1 MLNRSLSVWRTVRG
15 ALAAAMAVAALGGAS
30 YTSPAWAAL
39 CVSGGTLADYIAA
52 GSCNIGDKI
61 FDQFGYTSAA
71 GGGAVA
77 IPASGITVDTVGPLG
92 SGAAFLN
99 PDIGLRFVTAWAVGP
114 GQFQDS
120 NISFRVTSTGALIED
135 AALVQAGS
143 SAIGT
148 GIAAVSENLF
158 TDSTLT
164 TLVASLATVDTAT
177 LTVLTDHVFFTPRS
191 SIFVVKDI
199 LVSGGAAGVAT
210 ISLVQNT
217 FSQVIP
223 EPASLALLGTGLLG
237 MGLLVR
243 RRRKAR
249 PTM

>member
-1 MLNRSLSVWRTVRG
+1 MLNRSRSVWEMARG
-15 ALAAAMAVAALGGAS
+15 ALAATAAIVALGSAS
-30 YTSPAWAAL
+30 YTSSAWAAL
-39 CVSGGTLADYIAA
+39 CVSGGSLADYIAA

-71 GGGAVA
+71 GGGASA
-77 IPASGITVDTVGPLG
+77 ILASGITVDTVGPLG
-92 SGAAFLN
+92 SGAAFLDPN
-99 PDIGLRFVTAWAVGP
+99 IGLRFVTAWAAGP

-158 TDSTLT
+158 TDSTLG
-164 TLVASLATVDTAT
+164 TLVASLSTFHTST
-177 LTVLTDHVFFTPRS
+177 LVQLTDHVYFTPRS

-199 LVSGGAAGVAT
+199 LVNGGASGVAT

-217 FSQVIP
+217 FSQVP
-223 EPASLALLGTGLLG
+223 EPASLVLLGAGLLG
-237 MGLLVR
+237 MGLLR
-243 RRRKAR
+243 RRRKTA
-249 PTM
+249 